1 MTAERRYFYPPA
13 GLAVEAGKKLASLAA
28 SGVRPD
34 YLTFVPDGEPT
45 LDMNLGMELELL
57 KKHGIKLAVISNSS
71 LIHLPE
77 VRREL
82 ALADWVSLKVDSV
95 DEKAWR
101 AVDRPHGALK
111 LADILA
117 GVEAFAREYKGRFVT
132 ETMLVKG
139 LNDDPA
145 GLERTAAFLA
155 RVRPAA
161 AYILTPTRPPAESGV
176 ERASEETLAAAWN
189 IFTAAGLK
197 AEIVAG
203 YEGNAFPGA
212 GKPVE
217 ELLETCSVHPMREDA
232 ATEFLRRAGEATG
245 TLAGLVEKGLL
256 ARTSFGGSF
265 FYIRRLGR

>member
-1 MTAERRYFYPPA
+1 MTAARRYFYPPA
-13 GLAVEAGKKLASLAA
+13 GLAVEAGKKLDSLAA
-28 SGVRPD
+28 SGVKPD
-34 YLTFVPDGEPT
+34 HLTFVPDGEPT

-101 AVDRPHGALK
+101 VVDRPYGALK

-176 ERASEETLAAAWN
+176 ERASEGTLAAAWN

-203 YEGNAFPGA
+203 YEGNSFPGA

-232 ATEFLRRAGEATG
+232 AEEFLRRAGEATV

-256 ARTSFGGSF
+256 ARTSFGGAF